1 MEALKEIKKSKK
13 KLTQYSSN
21 HQTERRC
28 IDVCRPRMIDIQ
40 HKVANQDG
48 LYEVVV
54 NGEGDGN
61 LRIISVSKRIF
72 SKLPIAMYF

>member
-1 MEALKEIKKSKK
+1 MEALKKINKSKK

-21 HQTERRC
+21 HQTE
-28 IDVCRPRMIDIQ
+28 RMIDIQ

-54 NGEGDGN
+54 NGEGDGD